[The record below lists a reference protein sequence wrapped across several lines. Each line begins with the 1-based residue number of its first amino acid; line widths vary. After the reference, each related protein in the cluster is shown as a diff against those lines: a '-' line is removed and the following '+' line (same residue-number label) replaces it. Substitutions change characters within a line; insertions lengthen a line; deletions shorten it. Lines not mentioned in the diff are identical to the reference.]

1 MAYEKTRLD
10 NAIDAINEKLRT
22 HDNKYRRLIKAWKVA
37 KKPSDTASKE
47 DKDNYAK
54 LEVDYDAQL
63 NIRTALQ
70 TELNTAI
77 KTRDDFVAS
86 EKEKESKSKTE
97 ESIDSLKA
105 RLEQA
110 KRMKDPAA
118 VQSAQDALDA
128 ATTAL
133 TGKAPASTAE
143 PTSTDILF
151 IPSWKNNNQP
161 EYRID
166 ADPNKGVIDKTGK
179 TVYFVINK
187 AGQTSNALASLAD
200 ARNFITSNY
209 TAVDW
214 DNLKKQL
221 VASSY
226 LSKKAYESNDAVA
239 FNAAFNSAIFANS
252 VNNVQNIIEK
262 KNNSNFVPFTDF
274 LNGQKTTGGTESLAG
289 TDKITGFDISTR
301 PEADREADAYFM
313 ELQGQVA
320 TQAQKDSYFKAL
332 HAEELA
338 AESGFVYTTDA
349 KGKRVKEVTSG
360 YNLTAAD
367 KLVIAAKVAGKSLG
381 VISLENLQ
389 KNGSG
394 IAQSITSVQTLA
406 NKYGIQLSAADA
418 LEYVKDGLLRGGDND
433 NKVATE
439 RIKQLS
445 MQLYPNLKEFITTGG
460 IPMDVANTL
469 AKLKTTKL
477 GITIPNAMADSDVV
491 TAMGN
496 NTNQNDFNRML
507 QGKPEW
513 RNTPE
518 AHSIIADMLGL
529 VGKTY
534 GRIG

>member
-1 MAYEKTRLD
+1 MGYDKVKLD

-22 HDNKYRRLIKAWKVA
+22 HDNKYRRLINAWKTA
-37 KKPSDTASKE
+37 KKPLDTGSQK

-54 LEVDYDAQL
+54 LEADYDAQL
-63 NIRTALQ
+63 NTRTALQ
-70 TELNTAI
+70 VELNTAI

-86 EKEKESKSKTE
+86 EKEKKSKDKTE
-97 ESIDSLKA
+97 ASIDTLKA

-110 KRMKDPAA
+110 KRMKDPAGIK
-118 VQSAQDALDA
+118 SAQDALDA

-133 TGKAPASTAE
+133 TGKTTASTAE
-143 PTSTDILF
+143 PTSTDVLF

-161 EYRID
+161 KYTID
-166 ADPNKGVIDKTGK
+166 VDPNKGVVSNGK

-187 AGQTSNALASLAD
+187 AGQTSNPLASLAD

-239 FNAAFNSAIFANS
+239 FNAALNSAISANS

-274 LNGQKTTGGTESLAG
+274 LNGQKTSGGTGSLASP
-289 TDKITGFDISTR
+289 DKISGFDISTR
-301 PEADREADAYFM
+301 PEADREADTYFM

-338 AESGFVYTTDA
+338 AEAGIVYTTNA
-349 KGKRVKEVTSG
+349 EGKRVKEVTSG

-367 KLVIAAKVAGKSLG
+367 KLVIAAKVGGKSLG
-381 VISLENLQ
+381 VVSLEDLQ

-394 IAQSITSVQTLA
+394 IAQSITDVQTIG
-406 NKYGIQLSAADA
+406 NNYGIQLSAVDA
-418 LEYVKDGLLRGGDND
+418 LGYVKESLLKGGDKD
-433 NKVATE
+433 NKVTTE

-460 IPMDVANTL
+460 VPMDVANTL

-477 GITIPNAMADSDVV
+477 GVTIPNAMADSDVV
-491 TAMGN
+491 TAMSN

-507 QGKPEW
+507 QSKPEW

>member
-1 MAYEKTRLD
+1 MAYEKVRLD
-10 NAIDAINEKLRT
+10 NAIDAINEKLRI
-22 HDNKYRRLIKAWKVA
+22 HDNKYRRLINAWKTA
-37 KKPSDTASKE
+37 KKPLNTASQK

-54 LEVDYDAQL
+54 LESNYDAQL
-63 NIRTALQ
+63 NTRTALQ
-70 TELNTAI
+70 VELNTAI

-86 EKEKESKSKTE
+86 EKEKESKDKTE
-97 ESIDSLKA
+97 ASINTLKA

-110 KRMKDPAA
+110 KRMKDPAGIK
-118 VQSAQDALDA
+118 SAQDALDA

-133 TGKAPASTAE
+133 TGKTTASTAE

-187 AGQTSNALASLAD
+187 AGQTSNPLASLAD

-239 FNAAFNSAIFANS
+239 FNAALNSAIFANS

-274 LNGQKTTGGTESLAG
+274 LNTQKTTGGTKSLAG

-313 ELQGQVA
+313 ESQGQVA
-320 TQAQKDSYFKAL
+320 TRAQKDDYFKAL

-349 KGKRVKEVTSG
+349 EGKRVKEVTSG

-381 VISLENLQ
+381 VISLEELQ

-394 IAQSITSVQTLA
+394 IAQSISSIQTIG
-406 NKYGIQLSAADA
+406 NNYGIQLSAVDA
-418 LEYVKDGLLRGGDND
+418 LGYVKESLLKGGDKD
-433 NKVATE
+433 NKVTTE

-460 IPMDVANTL
+460 VPIDVANTF
-469 AKLKTTKL
+469 AKLKATKL
-477 GITIPNAMADSDVV
+477 GVTIPNAMADSDVV
-491 TAMGN
+491 TAMSN

-518 AHSIIADMLGL
+518 AHSIITDMINL

-534 GRIG
+534 GRMG

>member
-1 MAYEKTRLD
+1 MAYDKTKLD
-10 NAIDAINEKLRT
+10 NAIDAINEKLRI

-37 KKPSDTASKE
+37 KKPSDTASQK
-47 DKDNYAK
+47 DKDNYTK

-118 VQSAQDALDA
+118 VQSAQDALDT

-133 TGKAPASTAE
+133 TGKASASTAE
-143 PTSTDILF
+143 PTSTDVLF

-166 ADPNKGVIDKTGK
+166 ADPKKGVIDKTGK

-274 LNGQKTTGGTESLAG
+274 LNGQKTTGGTESLAS

-381 VISLENLQ
+381 VISLEDLQ

-406 NKYGIQLSAADA
+406 NKYGIKLSAADA
-418 LEYVKDGLLRGGDND
+418 LEYVKDGLLKGGDND

-460 IPMDVANTL
+460 LPIDIANTF

-477 GITIPNAMADSDVV
+477 GITIPDAMADSDVV

-507 QGKPEW
+507 QSKPQW

-518 AHSIIADMLGL
+518 AHSIIADMLNL

>member
-1 MAYEKTRLD
+1 MAYDKAKLDGIILFTRK
-10 NAIDAINEKLRT
+10 KLNT
-22 HDNKYRRLIKAWKVA
+22 HDEKYSGIVKAWKVA
-37 KKPSDTASKE
+37 KKPLDTALQK

-54 LEVDYDAQL
+54 LETDYNAQL
-63 NIRTALQ
+63 NIRTVLQ
-70 TELNTAI
+70 RELDTAI
-77 KTRDDFVAS
+77 KTRNDFLKS
-86 EKEKESKSKTE
+86 EKQTE
-97 ESIDSLKA
+97 FKNKAEVSINTLKA
-105 RLEQA
+105 KLEEA
-110 KRMKDPAA
+110 KRMKDPAGI
-118 VQSAQDALDA
+118 QSAQDALNA

-133 TGKAPASTAE
+133 TGETSASTAE

-161 EYRID
+161 DYTID
-166 ADPNKGVIDKTGK
+166 ADPNKGVLYKGGK

-187 AGQTSNALASLAD
+187 AGQTSNPLASLAD

-226 LSKKAYESNDAVA
+226 LSKKAYDSNDAVA
-239 FNAAFNSAIFANS
+239 FNAALNSAISANS

-274 LNGQKTTGGTESLAG
+274 LNSQKTTGGTGSLASP
-289 TDKITGFDISTR
+289 DKMSGFDISTR

-313 ELQGQVA
+313 ELQGERA
-320 TQAQKDSYFKAL
+320 TQIQKDNYFNAL
-332 HAEELA
+332 HKEELA
-338 AESGFVYTTDA
+338 AEAGVVYTTNA
-349 KGKRVKEVTSG
+349 EGKRVKEVTSG

-381 VISLENLQ
+381 VISLEDLQ

-394 IAQSITSVQTLA
+394 IAQSITDVQTIG
-406 NKYGIQLSAADA
+406 NNYGVQLSATDA
-418 LEYVKDGLLRGGDND
+418 LGYVKDGLLKGGDKD
-433 NKVATE
+433 NKVTTE

-445 MQLYPNLKEFITTGG
+445 MHLYPNLKEFIATGG
-460 IPMDVANTL
+460 LPMDVANTF

-477 GITIPNAMADSDVV
+477 GVTIPNPMADSDVV

-507 QGKPEW
+507 QSKPEW

>member
-1 MAYEKTRLD
+1 MAYEKVRLD
-10 NAIDAINEKLRT
+10 NAIDDINNKLYT
-22 HDNKYRRLIKAWKVA
+22 HNNKYRRLIEAWRVA
-37 KKPSDTASKE
+37 KKPLDTASQK
-47 DKDNYAK
+47 DKNNYAR
-54 LEVDYDAQL
+54 LETEYDTQL
-63 NIRTALQ
+63 NIKNTLQ
-70 TELNTAI
+70 TELETAI
-77 KTRDDFVAS
+77 KTRDNFVAL
-86 EKEKESKSKTE
+86 EKEKKSKNKIE
-97 ESIDSLKA
+97 ASIDTFKA

-110 KRMKDPAA
+110 KRMKDD
-118 VQSAQDALDA
+118 VGIKNAQDALDA
-128 ATTAL
+128 VITTL
-133 TGKAPASTAE
+133 NKKAPNSTAE

-161 EYRID
+161 QYTID
-166 ADPNKGVIDKTGK
+166 VDPNKGVIDKSGK

-187 AGQTSNALASLAD
+187 TGQTSNPLMSLAD

-209 TAVDW
+209 TAIDW

-226 LSKKAYESNDAVA
+226 LSKKEYDSNNAVA
-239 FNAAFNSAIFANS
+239 FNKAFNSAIFVNS

-274 LNGQKTTGGTESLAG
+274 LNTQKTNGGTESLAG
-289 TDKITGFDISTR
+289 SDKISGFDISTR

-320 TQAQKDSYFKAL
+320 TRAQKDSYFKDL

-338 AESGFVYTTDA
+338 AESRFVYTTDA

-381 VISLENLQ
+381 IISLEDLQ

-406 NKYGIQLSAADA
+406 NKYGIKFSAADA
-418 LEYVKDGLLRGGDND
+418 LEYVKDGLLRGGDSD

-445 MQLYPNLKEFITTGG
+445 MQLYPNLKEFIGTGG
-460 IPMDVANTL
+460 IPMDVANTF

-477 GITIPNAMADSDVV
+477 GVTIPDAMADNDVV
-491 TAMGN
+491 TAMSN

-507 QGKPEW
+507 QSRPEW

-518 AHSIIADMLGL
+518 AHSIIEDILGL
-529 VGKTY
+529 VGKAY

>member
-1 MAYEKTRLD
+1 MAYEKVRLD

-22 HDNKYRRLIKAWKVA
+22 HDNKYRRLIDAWKTA
-37 KKPSDTASKE
+37 KKPLDTGSQK

-54 LEVDYDAQL
+54 LEADYDAQL
-63 NIRTALQ
+63 NTRTALQ
-70 TELNTAI
+70 VELNTAI

-86 EKEKESKSKTE
+86 EKEKESKDKTE
-97 ESIDSLKA
+97 ASIDTLKA

-110 KRMKDPAA
+110 KRMKDPAGI
-118 VQSAQDALDA
+118 QSAQDALDA

-133 TGKAPASTAE
+133 TGKTPASTAE

-187 AGQTSNALASLAD
+187 AGQTSNPLASLAD

-239 FNAAFNSAIFANS
+239 FNAALNSAIFANS

-274 LNGQKTTGGTESLAG
+274 LNTQKTTESLAG

-320 TQAQKDSYFKAL
+320 TRAQKDSYFKAL

-349 KGKRVKEVTSG
+349 EGKRVKEVTSG

-381 VISLENLQ
+381 VISLEELQ

-394 IAQSITSVQTLA
+394 IAQSITDIQA
-406 NKYGIQLSAADA
+406 IGNKYGIQFSAADA
-418 LEYVKDGLLRGGDND
+418 LGYVKENLLKGGDKD
-433 NKVATE
+433 NKVTTE

-460 IPMDVANTL
+460 VPMDVANTF
-469 AKLKTTKL
+469 AKLKATKL
-477 GITIPNAMADSDVV
+477 GVTIPNAMADSDVV
-491 TAMGN
+491 TAMSN

-518 AHSIIADMLGL
+518 ARSIITDMINL

-534 GRIG
+534 GRMG